1 MEEIN
6 LRELFDYFKSKI
18 SWIII
23 AVILVI
29 GIGNIATIIMRVPM
43 YRSSTTI
50 VLVSE
55 NNTGDSTYNSSE
67 LQLNK
72 NLVGTYSEI
81 IKSRKVLNEVISNLG
96 LSYSTVDLSENISV
110 AAVENTEIIRI
121 TVADADNKQAAK
133 IANEIASVFMTEIQ
147 KFYKLNNVSVIDKA
161 ENSLNPYNVNY
172 IKDNLIYLIIG
183 LALSSGVIFIMFY
196 FDTTIKTSEEIE
208 NKLGLTV
215 LGVVPKVER
224 N

>member
-6 LRELFDYFKSKI
+6 LKELFDYFKNKL
-18 SWIII
+18 SWMIIT
-23 AVILVI
+23 VILVV
-29 GIGNIATIIMRVPM
+29 GIGNVITTITRVPM

-50 VLVSE
+50 VLVSASK
-55 NNTGDSTYNSSE
+55 DYNSTE
-67 LQLNK
+67 VQLNK
-72 NLVGTYSEI
+72 SLVGTYSEI
-81 IKSRKVLNEVISNLG
+81 IKSRTVLNEVISNLG
-96 LSYSTVDLSENISV
+96 LSYSALELSDNINV
-110 AAVENTEIIRI
+110 TAVENTEIIRI
-121 TVADADNKQAAK
+121 SVSDADNKQAAK

-161 ENSLNPYNVNY
+161 DSNNKSFNVNY
-172 IKDNLIYLIIG
+172 VKDNLIYVLV
-183 LALSSGVIFIMFY
+183 ALVLSGGVIFVMYY

-224 N
+224 D

>member
-6 LRELFDYFKSKI
+6 LKELFDYFKNKL
-18 SWIII
+18 SWMIIT
-23 AVILVI
+23 VILVV
-29 GIGNIATIIMRVPM
+29 GIGNVITTITRVPM

-50 VLVSE
+50 VLVS
-55 NNTGDSTYNSSE
+55 DSKDYNSTE
-67 LQLNK
+67 VQLNK
-72 NLVGTYSEI
+72 SLVGTYSEI
-81 IKSRKVLNEVISNLG
+81 IKSRTVLNEVISNLG
-96 LSYSTVDLSENISV
+96 LSYSALELSDNINV
-110 AAVENTEIIRI
+110 TAVENTEIIRI
-121 TVADADNKQAAK
+121 SVSDADNKQAAK

-161 ENSLNPYNVNY
+161 DSNNKSFNVNY
-172 IKDNLIYLIIG
+172 LKDNLIYVLV
-183 LALSSGVIFIMFY
+183 ALVLSGGVIFIMYY

-224 N
+224 D

>member
-6 LRELFDYFKSKI
+6 LKELFDYFKDKL
-18 SWIII
+18 SWMIIT
-23 AVILVI
+23 VILVV
-29 GIGNIATIIMRVPM
+29 GIGNVITTITRVPM

-50 VLVSE
+50 VLVS
-55 NNTGDSTYNSSE
+55 DSKDYNSTE
-67 LQLNK
+67 VQLNK
-72 NLVGTYSEI
+72 SLVGTYSEI
-81 IKSRKVLNEVISNLG
+81 IKSRTVLNEVISNLG
-96 LSYSTVDLSENISV
+96 LSYSALELSDNINV
-110 AAVENTEIIRI
+110 TAVENTEIIRI
-121 TVADADNKQAAK
+121 SVSDADNKQAAK

-161 ENSLNPYNVNY
+161 DSNNKSFNVNY
-172 IKDNLIYLIIG
+172 VKDNLIYVLV
-183 LALSSGVIFIMFY
+183 ALVLSGGVIFVMYY

-224 N
+224 D

>member
-6 LRELFDYFKSKI
+6 LKELFDYFKNKL
-18 SWIII
+18 SWMIIT
-23 AVILVI
+23 VILVV
-29 GIGNIATIIMRVPM
+29 GIGNVITTITRVPM

-50 VLVSE
+50 VLVS
-55 NNTGDSTYNSSE
+55 DSKDYNSTE
-67 LQLNK
+67 VQLNK
-72 NLVGTYSEI
+72 SLVGTYSEI
-81 IKSRKVLNEVISNLG
+81 IKSRTVLNEVISNLG
-96 LSYSTVDLSENISV
+96 LSYSALELSDNINV
-110 AAVENTEIIRI
+110 TAVENTEIIRI
-121 TVADADNKQAAK
+121 SVSDADNKQAAK

-161 ENSLNPYNVNY
+161 DSNNKSFNVNY
-172 IKDNLIYLIIG
+172 VKDNLIYV
-183 LALSSGVIFIMFY
+183 LAALVLSGGVIFVMYY

-224 N
+224 D

>member
-6 LRELFDYFKSKI
+6 LKELFDYFKSKI
-18 SWIII
+18 LWIFITI
-23 AVILVI
+23 ILVV
-29 GIGNIATIIMRVPM
+29 GIGNVLTTISRIPM

-50 VLVSE
+50 VLVSD
-55 NNTGDSTYNSSE
+55 NKGDYNSNE
-67 LQLNK
+67 IQLNK
-72 NLVGTYSEI
+72 SLVGTYSEI
-81 IKSRKVLNEVISNLG
+81 IKSRTVLNEVISNLG
-96 LSYSTVDLSENISV
+96 LSYSAEEISDNITVT
-110 AAVENTEIIRI
+110 AVENTEIIKI

-161 ENSLNPYNVNY
+161 ESNNKSFNVNY
-172 IKDNLIYLIIG
+172 IKDNLIYILV
-183 LALSSGVIFIMFY
+183 ATVLSGSVIFIRYY

-215 LGVVPKVER
+215 LGVVPMVER
-224 N
+224 D

>member
-1 MEEIN
+1 
-6 LRELFDYFKSKI
+6 
-18 SWIII
+18 
-23 AVILVI
+23 
-29 GIGNIATIIMRVPM
+29 
-43 YRSSTTI
+43 
-50 VLVSE
+50 
-55 NNTGDSTYNSSE
+55 
-67 LQLNK
+67 
-72 NLVGTYSEI
+72 
-81 IKSRKVLNEVISNLG
+81 
-96 LSYSTVDLSENISV
+96 
-110 AAVENTEIIRI
+110 
-121 TVADADNKQAAK
+121 
-133 IANEIASVFMTEIQ
+133 MTEIQ

>member
-6 LRELFDYFKSKI
+6 LKELFDYFKNKL
-18 SWIII
+18 SWMIII
-23 AVILVI
+23 VILVV
-29 GIGNIATIIMRVPM
+29 GIGNVITTITRVPM

-50 VLVSE
+50 VLVS
-55 NNTGDSTYNSSE
+55 DSKDYNSTE
-67 LQLNK
+67 VQLNK
-72 NLVGTYSEI
+72 SLVGTYSEI
-81 IKSRKVLNEVISNLG
+81 IKSRTVLNEVISNLG
-96 LSYSTVDLSENISV
+96 LSYSALELSDNINV
-110 AAVENTEIIRI
+110 TAVENTEIIRI
-121 TVADADNKQAAK
+121 SVSDADNKQAAK

-161 ENSLNPYNVNY
+161 DSNNKSFNVNY
-172 IKDNLIYLIIG
+172 VKDNLIYVLV
-183 LALSSGVIFIMFY
+183 ALVLSGGVIFVMYY

-224 N
+224 D